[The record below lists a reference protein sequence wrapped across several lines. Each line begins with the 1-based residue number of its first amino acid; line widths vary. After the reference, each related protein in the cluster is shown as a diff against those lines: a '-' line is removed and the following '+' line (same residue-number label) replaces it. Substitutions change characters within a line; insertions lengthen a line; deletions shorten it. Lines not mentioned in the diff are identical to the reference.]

1 MTEPEAPT
9 PPEALT
15 AWHPMLVTLLEM
27 YLPSGWQIIP
37 ELLLSRLPQR
47 VDIVIVELV
56 GTAPGAP
63 HLLLSVFDFLRPH
76 TLIEFKGPTDDLA
89 AEDAL
94 VLLAYGAQYMRL
106 KKLKDPGD
114 LCLMVI
120 ADRLS
125 PAFVKQVER
134 LQGCFTQVDKGRRR
148 GELAGAA
155 LHGVETGKAAERGSS
170 EQLLYAFS
178 RAFLED
184 PRGGL
189 PLDEDARRV
198 YALLWN
204 QVEQFRKIRG
214 ATAMK
219 DYELAKMSMAELMQ
233 PTLERMVEE
242 EPQKLARMIP
252 PEELVKALTPE
263 ELAKALTPEQLAKAL
278 TPEQLTEFLDALP
291 LEMREQIKRRLH

>member
-1 MTEPEAPT
+1 M
-9 PPEALT
+9 
-15 AWHPMLVTLLEM
+15 
-27 YLPSGWQIIP
+27 
-37 ELLLSRLPQR
+37 
-47 VDIVIVELV
+47 
-56 GTAPGAP
+56 
-63 HLLLSVFDFLRPH
+63 
-76 TLIEFKGPTDDLA
+76 
-89 AEDAL
+89 
-94 VLLAYGAQYMRL
+94 LLAYGAQYMRL
-106 KKLKDPGD
+106 KKLKDPAD

-120 ADRLS
+120 ADRIPPS
-125 PAFVKQVER
+125 FVGQVEL
-134 LQGCFTQVDKGRRR
+134 LQGSFTQVGNGLWR

-155 LHGVETGKAAERGSS
+155 LHGVETGKAAKRGPT
-170 EQLLYAFS
+170 EALLYMFS
-178 RAFLED
+178 KAFLRN

-278 TPEQLTEFLDALP
+278 TPEQLTKVFDALP
-291 LEMREQIKRRLH
+291 PDVREQIMRRRH